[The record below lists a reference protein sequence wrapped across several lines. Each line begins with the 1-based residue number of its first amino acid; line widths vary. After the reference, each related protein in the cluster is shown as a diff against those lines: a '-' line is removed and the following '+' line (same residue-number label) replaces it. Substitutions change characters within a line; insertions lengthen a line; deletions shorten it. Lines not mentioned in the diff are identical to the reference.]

1 MNWTDNLNFKK
12 IFKNLKGFKYIQ
24 FIQIVYFLR
33 GFSDGSVVKNP
44 AASAGDAR
52 NTGSI
57 PGSGRS
63 LGREDPET
71 RKWKTTPVFLSGK
84 ISWTEQPGGLQPI
97 GIAKSQAWLTTT
109 TTSFSASPPFSYSY
123 LLKALLGGLLVGED
137 FWYKLEE

>member
-1 MNWTDNLNFKK
+1 M
-12 IFKNLKGFKYIQ
+12 KGFKYIQ
-24 FIQIVYFLR
+24 FIQIVDFLR

-57 PGSGRS
+57 SGSGRS

-84 ISWTEQPGGLQPI
+84 IS
-97 GIAKSQAWLTTT
+97 
-109 TTSFSASPPFSYSY
+109 
-123 LLKALLGGLLVGED
+123 
-137 FWYKLEE
+137 